1 MTKTQTVKELLSRF
15 NLELDLSS
23 QCLSLEFKSNITP
36 SNIQNASDF
45 YNNVKVSKDY
55 DAAEHIRDSQF
66 NIINQV
72 KSWLKNIL

>member
-1 MTKTQTVKELLSRF
+1 MRKDLQLRFIKNNSVKP
-15 NLELDLSS
+15 
-23 QCLSLEFKSNITP
+23 FKSNITP

-72 KSWLKNIL
+72 KSWLKNIR

>member
-36 SNIQNASDF
+36 SNIQN
-45 YNNVKVSKDY
+45 
-55 DAAEHIRDSQF
+55 
-66 NIINQV
+66 
-72 KSWLKNIL
+72 